1 MKVLLCHNHYQEA
14 GGEDRAFADEGC
26 LLEAHGHDIVRF
38 TDHND
43 RIEQMGRWDVARRT
57 IWNPQT
63 ASDVRALIRHE
74 RPDVMHCTNTFPLM
88 SPAIY
93 HAAQAEG
100 VAVVQSLHNYRLI
113 CPGSLLLRDGRACEA
128 CVGKRVAWPGV
139 LHKCYRHNRAASAVV
154 ATMLAVHHARETW
167 TRVVSQ
173 YVALTE
179 FSRQKFIEGGVPAE
193 RITVKPNFIQV
204 DTGPLSGAGRYA
216 VYVGRLSQEKGID
229 TLLAAWSSDRPGIP
243 LRIVGDGPLSQK
255 VRLAAERNPAIQWL
269 GQRPPDEVSAI
280 IGDAACLVVPSVCYE
295 NCPKVLLEAFVAGTP
310 AVASRIGALTELVDH
325 GRTGVHVEPGD
336 PEDLA
341 STMQGLS
348 ADPATL
354 GQMRQ
359 AARQE
364 YEDKY
369 TAQCN
374 YRLLMQIYA
383 NAMKAVEPARDTRRG
398 SRVTLGSDTGERRV
412 DPAAHAPLVW
422 PRKVDLFGVE
432 VTPTSYERLIPLIL
446 DAAQRG
452 LPGVISC
459 QAVHAVV
466 SASRDR
472 SLRDQVNTFDVV
484 APDGQPVRWALN
496 LLHDTQLSERVYGPE
511 LMLRLCRRA
520 ADAGIPIYLY
530 GSSPEVIEKLRTN
543 LCRAVPRLRV
553 AGVESPPFRALTPAE
568 DEAAVERI
576 NASGARLV
584 FIGLG
589 CPKQDVFAYEHRARI
604 KAVQVCV
611 GAAFDFH
618 AGVMP
623 MAPGWMQRR
632 GLEWVFRLVHEPRRL
647 WRRYLVTNSLFAVK
661 LSAALCR
668 RSLRGSSRRRP
679 AAGDAHHSKTVTG
692 DLVP

>member
-1 MKVLLCHNHYQEA
+1 VKVLLCHNYYQEA
-14 GGEDRAFADEGC
+14 GGEDRVFADEGC
-26 LLEAHGHDIVRF
+26 LLEAHGHDVVRF
-38 TDHND
+38 TNDNDH
-43 RIEQMGRWDVARRT
+43 IKQMGRWDVARRT
-57 IWNPQT
+57 IWNRQT
-63 ASDVRALIRHE
+63 ASDLRALMRRE

-93 HAAQAEG
+93 YAAQAEG

-128 CVGKRVAWPGV
+128 CVGKRIAWPGV
-139 LHKCYRHNRAASAVV
+139 LHKCYRDNRAASTVV

-167 TRVVSQ
+167 TRAVSQ

-179 FSRQKFIEGGVPAE
+179 FSRQKFTEGGLPAE
-193 RITVKPNFIQV
+193 RIAVKPNFIQV
-204 DTGPLSGAGRYA
+204 DAGTRPGDGHYA

-243 LRIVGDGPLSQK
+243 LRIVGDGPLAQK
-255 VRLAAERNPAIQWL
+255 VRLAAERNPRIQWL
-269 GQRPPDEVSAI
+269 GQRPPDEVSAV
-280 IGDAACLVVPSVCYE
+280 IGDAACLVMPSVCYE
-295 NCPKVLLEAFVAGTP
+295 HCPKVLLEAFVAGTP

-348 ADPATL
+348 ADPAVL
-354 GQMRQ
+354 RRMRQ

-369 TAQCN
+369 TAERN
-374 YRLLMQIYA
+374 YRLLMDIYA
-383 NAMKAVEPARDTRRG
+383 NATGTVAPARGARRG
-398 SRVTLGSDTGERRV
+398 SRVILRSVAGERRA
-412 DPAAHAPLVW
+412 DPAAQAPVVW
-422 PRKVDLFGVE
+422 PSKVNLFGVE
-432 VTPTSYERLIPLIL
+432 VSPTSYESLIPLIL
-446 DAAQRG
+446 EAARRR
-452 LPGVISC
+452 LSGVISC

-472 SLRDQVNTFDVV
+472 SLRDRVNTFDVV

-520 ADAGIPIYLY
+520 ADTGIPIYLY
-530 GSSPEVIEKLRTN
+530 GSSPEVIGKLRTN

-584 FIGLG
+584 FVGLG

-632 GLEWVFRLVHEPRRL
+632 GLEWAFRLVQEPRRL

-661 LSAALCR
+661 LSTALCR
-668 RSLRGSSRRRP
+668 RSLRASSRRRP
-679 AAGDAHHSKTVTG
+679 TGSDAH
-692 DLVP
+692 LQRL